1 MRSLVCTNENHEVT
15 SVHISTNANTL
26 NELMR
31 REYQN
36 ELVSLEDEGYDVDE
50 IDCDFSEGSSAYIEV
65 SEDYAY
71 YWQIE
76 SCTEV

>member
-1 MRSLVCTNENHEVT
+1 ME
-15 SVHISTNANTL
+15 
-26 NELMR
+26 
-31 REYQN
+31 
-36 ELVSLEDEGYDVDE
+36 EGYAHEDIE
-50 IDCDFSEGSSAYIEV
+50 SDFSEGSSAYIEV

>member
-15 SVHISTNANTL
+15 SVHISTNAKSL

-31 REYQN
+31 REYRN
-36 ELVSLEDEGYDVDE
+36 ELASLMEEGYAHEDIE
-50 IDCDFSEGSSAYIEV
+50 SDFSEGSSAYIEV